1 MHLNRTRARNG
12 AASLELVLA
21 TAVALPLALVMFLL
35 AVQICR
41 YVFRGVGGMLTMP
54 ML

>member
-1 MHLNRTRARNG
+1 MKATIQRKG

-21 TAVALPLALVMFLL
+21 TAVVLPLALAMFLL

-41 YVFRGVGGMLTMP
+41 YVFRGLGGMLTMP